1 MTNRVYNFSAGPAT
15 LPIPVME
22 TVQKEFLDFHG
33 LGASI
38 VEISH
43 RLPVFKD
50 IIETTCQIFQHLES
64 LSKEKT
70 PIFKCGAKA
79 IFRAIFSEKPDFL
92 ACL

>member
-15 LPIPVME
+15 LPIPVIE

-43 RLPVFKD
+43 RLP
-50 IIETTCQIFQHLES
+50 
-64 LSKEKT
+64 
-70 PIFKCGAKA
+70 
-79 IFRAIFSEKPDFL
+79 IFRKIFVS
-92 ACL
+92 

>member
-15 LPIPVME
+15 LPLPVME
-22 TVQKEFLDFHG
+22 TVQKELLDFHG

-50 IIETTCQIFQHLES
+50 IIETT
-64 LSKEKT
+64 
-70 PIFKCGAKA
+70 KA
-79 IFRAIFSEKPDFL
+79 LFRE
-92 ACL
+92 